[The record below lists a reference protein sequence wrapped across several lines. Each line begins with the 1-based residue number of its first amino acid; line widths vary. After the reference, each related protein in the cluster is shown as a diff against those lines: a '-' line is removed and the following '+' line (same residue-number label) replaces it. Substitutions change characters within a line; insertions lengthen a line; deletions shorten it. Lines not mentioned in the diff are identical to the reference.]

1 MNMGKLKL
9 TKGSNLNRI
18 FLARLA
24 GTSVF
29 ATFNSILDKVIIRP
43 KSLVG
48 VRLGV
53 ST

>member
-1 MNMGKLKL
+1 LWSETVTGVQTCALP
-9 TKGSNLNRI
+9 I
-18 FLARLA
+18 
-24 GTSVF
+24 
-29 ATFNSILDKVIIRP
+29 FNSILDKVIIRP